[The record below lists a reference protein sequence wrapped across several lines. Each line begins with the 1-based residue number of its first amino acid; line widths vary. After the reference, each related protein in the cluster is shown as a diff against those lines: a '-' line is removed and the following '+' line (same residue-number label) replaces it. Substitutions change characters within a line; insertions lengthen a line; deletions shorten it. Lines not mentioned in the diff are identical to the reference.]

1 MGILANRGQEQRLE
15 NPELIGG
22 AQPHSPPGT
31 LSPGDN
37 GSLRSQSPNQKWRR
51 KNKKKDVGSL
61 SRADGALE
69 QTPGTKKTLSTPR
82 QRLLSPLPGRR
93 PPAAGNR
100 ASRGQRGRGA
110 GRGAA
115 QERRVCSAP
124 GVHSTDQD
132 LAEDTVPLAREG
144 QGAARSSC

>member
-61 SRADGALE
+61 SRAD
-69 QTPGTKKTLSTPR
+69 
-82 QRLLSPLPGRR
+82 
-93 PPAAGNR
+93 
-100 ASRGQRGRGA
+100 
-110 GRGAA
+110 
-115 QERRVCSAP
+115 V
-124 GVHSTDQD
+124 
-132 LAEDTVPLAREG
+132 
-144 QGAARSSC
+144 